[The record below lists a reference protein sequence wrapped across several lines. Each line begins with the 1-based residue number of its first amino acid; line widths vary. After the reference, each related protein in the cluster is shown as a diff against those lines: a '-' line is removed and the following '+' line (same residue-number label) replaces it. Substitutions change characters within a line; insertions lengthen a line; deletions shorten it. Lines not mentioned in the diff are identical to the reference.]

1 MLFCFPPFNNFY
13 LEKRTNIFKPKFIFT
28 LLLLFRC
35 QCGWEKTDHEL
46 GSEDNKQKPWTP
58 NDVTLAETNA
68 YAEITFCGV
77 GKTTKAKVTM
87 NLRGILSQKALLS
100 MYSKIGTDKQE
111 NPELFP
117 CAGSFFFSF
126 FFLLNDFFFEIHHS

>member
-1 MLFCFPPFNNFY
+1 MLFCFPPFNNFH
-13 LEKRTNIFKPKFIFT
+13 LEKRTNIFKPKCIFT

-35 QCGWEKTDHEL
+35 QCGWEKTDHEF
-46 GSEDNKQKPWTP
+46 GSEDNKPWTP
-58 NDVTLAETNA
+58 NDVKLEKTNV
-68 YAEITFCGV
+68 YGEITFCGV

-100 MYSKIGTDKQE
+100 MYSKIGKDKQE
-111 NPELFP
+111 VPELFP
-117 CAGSFFFSF
+117 CAGSFFFFFF